1 MKSEIKYIP
10 IKQLKAWGKN
20 PRKNDKAAEKLVKL
34 IEAHGFINP
43 VICTRDNTI
52 RAGHTRVK
60 AANKAGL
67 KEVPV
72 IYVDMD
78 EEQASAFAIADN
90 KSSQYSEWDFE
101 LLKNVFEE
109 LDAFNYDLELTGFD
123 MAEAQIYF
131 EVNKQDAPDYSILD
145 DELDDKLT
153 EMGQGVKKAIQIE
166 FNNDDY
172 KEAYEIISFWRK
184 QGNYV
189 GGMIIDYL
197 KAEKDKL

>member
-101 LLKNVFEE
+101 LLKDVFEE

-123 MAEAQIYF
+123 MAEVEGLMTYTGDYA
-131 EVNKQDAPDYSILD
+131 NKNKEIDIDSLD
-145 DELDDKLT
+145 ETMTIKLNFT
-153 EMGQGVKKAIQIE
+153 EAEYWTVKQQLSEIAATPEQAIW
-166 FNNDDY
+166 
-172 KEAYEIISFWRK
+172 KLL
-184 QGNYV
+184 GN
-189 GGMIIDYL
+189 
-197 KAEKDKL
+197 E

>member
-90 KSSQYSEWDFE
+90 KSAQYAEWDFE
-101 LLKNVFEE
+101 LLKDVFEE

-123 MAEAQIYF
+123 MAEIEGLMTYAGKEEGQAIKQNDNIIKF
-131 EVNKQDAPDYSILD
+131 ECPDKDSF
-145 DELDDKLT
+145 DKLIV
-153 EMGQGVKKAIQIE
+153 ELNNIDKDYFNAISYLININKRQI
-166 FNNDDY
+166 
-172 KEAYEIISFWRK
+172 
-184 QGNYV
+184 V
-189 GGMIIDYL
+189 
-197 KAEKDKL
+197 